1 MIPLVLYCPNDI
13 TLLAHKIHACIR
25 WEHNLNSI
33 HLLEVVE
40 VLEKGLEQ
48 HTKKKSEGFP
58 VGFCEPGNFPETGTM
73 KNLWFG
79 VVGAVCGTVRMS
91 RGCRCC
97 SILSSAM
104 LP

>member
-13 TLLAHKIHACIR
+13 TLLAHHKIHACIR

-33 HLLEVVE
+33 HLLEVVK

-48 HTKKKSEGFP
+48 HTKTKSEGCP
-58 VGFCEPGNFPETGTM
+58 LEVSTPGNFPETGTT

-79 VVGAVCGTVRMS
+79 VVTALSGSAIQNR
-91 RGCRCC
+91 RICRVTR
-97 SILSSAM
+97 
-104 LP
+104 

>member
-33 HLLEVVE
+33 HLLKVVK

-48 HTKKKSEGFP
+48 HTKSRRGSRWGFANP
-58 VGFCEPGNFPETGTM
+58 GIFPDLGSAKIRGSALCFQFFIFVNLAFLIVFGLWQGF
-73 KNLWFG
+73 
-79 VVGAVCGTVRMS
+79 
-91 RGCRCC
+91 
-97 SILSSAM
+97 
-104 LP
+104 

>member
-33 HLLEVVE
+33 HLLEVVN

-48 HTKKKSEGFP
+48 HTKKKIGG
-58 VGFCEPGNFPETGTM
+58 VPG
-73 KNLWFG
+73 G
-79 VVGAVCGTVRMS
+79 VLQTREIFRNRDHEKSLVR
-91 RGCRCC
+91 RCD
-97 SILSSAM
+97 A
-104 LP
+104 